1 MKTSF
6 VGKVAAETGLK
17 AFQVMPKRFIGN
29 HTRED
34 MKCRIGD
41 FVFPRV
47 TAWLRA
53 FMDAEMTI
61 VDSFHGA
68 VFSIIFN
75 KPFWVIGNEKRG
87 MARFTS
93 LLKMFHL
100 EDRLVDETDLDNL
113 DFHKA
118 IDWNEVNSI
127 LEEKRRASKELLL
140 ENLHD

>member
-1 MKTSF
+1 
-6 VGKVAAETGLK
+6 LK

-47 TAWLRA
+47 TTWLQA
-53 FMDAEMTI
+53 FMDAEMTV

-87 MARFTS
+87 MVRFTS

-100 EDRLVDETDLDNL
+100 EDRLVDEAELDNL

>member
-1 MKTSF
+1 MLFRS
-6 VGKVAAETGLK
+6 
-17 AFQVMPKRFIGN
+17 
-29 HTRED
+29 
-34 MKCRIGD
+34 
-41 FVFPRV
+41 
-47 TAWLRA
+47 
-53 FMDAEMTI
+53 DAEMTI

-75 KPFWVIGNEKRG
+75 KPFWVIGNEQRG

-100 EDRLVDETDLDNL
+100 EDRLVDEADLDNL